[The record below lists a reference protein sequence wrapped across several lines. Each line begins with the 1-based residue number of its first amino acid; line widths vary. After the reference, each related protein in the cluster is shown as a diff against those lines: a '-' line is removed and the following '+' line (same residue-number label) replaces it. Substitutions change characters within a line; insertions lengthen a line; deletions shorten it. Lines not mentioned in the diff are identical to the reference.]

1 MKISRPIIYTMGL
14 EFLKGR
20 INATLIVVVV
30 MLVYFGIIWNATRIY
45 ADILT
50 GFWKCPPEFL
60 EEAGLTSFLLY
71 LGAPNW
77 RGVRACYILAGR
89 SSEMIINEPAS
100 VSLTQT
106 WGATNWSLGF
116 SKRTYL
122 AQFYDLETEDFPATQ
137 TLVLH
142 PKSGKIIMSSDKT
155 VYAILYKDNI
165 SSEAALRTTED
176 ARETEDV
183 ETTGPETTEDAETGG
198 APKKD
203 AETLD

>member
-1 MKISRPIIYTMGL
+1 MKISRPIIYTMSL
-14 EFLKGR
+14 EFLKGK

-30 MLVYFGIIWNATRIY
+30 LLVYAGISWNASRIY

-71 LGAPNW
+71 LGPPNW

-89 SSEMIINEPAS
+89 GPEMIINEPAS

-106 WGATNWSLGF
+106 WRAANWAMGF

-142 PKSGKIIMSSDKT
+142 PRSGKLIMSSNET
-155 VYAILYKDNI
+155 IYAVLYKDNI
-165 SSEAALRTTED
+165 SSEAALRTTEPAD
-176 ARETEDV
+176 
-183 ETTGPETTEDAETGG
+183 TTEDLSSENEGG
-198 APKKD
+198 EDERGESGEPKKD
-203 AETLD
+203 IETLG